1 MSDDLAKM
9 KGNLILVMFFIIF
22 VLVLLLPGL
31 GEYMEMNMKRRL
43 EHELKITCIKAGK
56 DLVEGSCIGGETK

>member
-1 MSDDLAKM
+1 M
-9 KGNLILVMFFIIF
+9 KGNLFTVMFFIIIA
-22 VLVLLLPGL
+22 LILLLPGL
-31 GEYMEMNMKRRL
+31 GAYLEMNMERRL

>member
-1 MSDDLAKM
+1 MNEM
-9 KGNLILVMFFIIF
+9 KGNLISVMFFIIF

-31 GEYMEMNMKRRL
+31 GAYMEMNMKRRL

>member
-1 MSDDLAKM
+1 M
-9 KGNLILVMFFIIF
+9 KGNLVTVMLLIIF

-31 GEYMEMNMKRRL
+31 GAYLEMNMERRL

-56 DLVEGSCIGGETK
+56 NLIEGSCIGGETK

>member
-1 MSDDLAKM
+1 M
-9 KGNLILVMFFIIF
+9 KGNLISVMFFIIF

>member
-1 MSDDLAKM
+1 M
-9 KGNLILVMFFIIF
+9 KINMLLVIL

-31 GEYMEMNMKRRL
+31 GAYMEMNMKRRL

-56 DLVEGSCIGGETK
+56 DLVESSCIGGETK